1 MAETK
6 TLLTET
12 KTLAYLLPDQS
23 ALAAEGAAAK
33 ATASILVID
42 DQKSLEIATQ
52 EMTALAKRR
61 KELEAARKA
70 ITGPLDQA
78 KKSTMALFKP
88 VIQDI
93 DDAITAI
100 KDGIARYTVEQERL
114 AAIERAKAEAEAAA
128 ERKALEEAAEAAG
141 SDEERAV
148 LQEAASTVMA
158 VATVAKP
165 KAAGMS
171 TRKAWQAE
179 VVDLSAFL
187 KHVAEHPELQ
197 QCVEVKEGA
206 LTRIV
211 SATGGT
217 IQIPG
222 VKVSQ
227 KVIVAARTA

>member
-12 KTLAYLLPDQS
+12 KTLAYQLPDQS

-93 DDAITAI
+93 DDAIAAI

-114 AAIERAKAEAEAAA
+114 AAIERAKAPCAASMNAATSAFGPAFTSRPACWTSTRSPSRSSKSRSSKHEPHTTQPQASTKAEA
-128 ERKALEEAAEAAG
+128 
-141 SDEERAV
+141 
-148 LQEAASTVMA
+148 
-158 VATVAKP
+158 
-165 KAAGMS
+165 
-171 TRKAWQAE
+171 
-179 VVDLSAFL
+179 FL
-187 KHVAEHPELQ
+187 
-197 QCVEVKEGA
+197 
-206 LTRIV
+206 I
-211 SATGGT
+211 
-217 IQIPG
+217 
-222 VKVSQ
+222 
-227 KVIVAARTA
+227 